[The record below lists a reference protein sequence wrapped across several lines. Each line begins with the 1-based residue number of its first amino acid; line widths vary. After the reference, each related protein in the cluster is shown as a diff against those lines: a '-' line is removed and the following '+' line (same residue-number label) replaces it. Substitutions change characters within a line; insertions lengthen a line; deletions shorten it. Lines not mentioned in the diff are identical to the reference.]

1 MDEDFIK
8 LKAAYQNARK
18 PINDQIREQ
27 ETKNLKLKEAV
38 IEQVKLIN
46 DEDSKVCIQ
55 KYQKLKRAYQDIGP
69 AGKKNEPNL
78 WKILNESADRFYEA
92 EKSIANDELK
102 IIESLAADIG
112 KDGFSVSKAK
122 DQIRELSKTRKSPE
136 FLKLQKSL
144 KAFEGQQAQEI
155 ISKKI
160 ISYQDLPS
168 MLQVEEMEK
177 TAIDKDIVKAL
188 LKPAYIGDIEK
199 IKEAV
204 VMMELMAGVDCPDAD
219 KAIKQK
225 LTLEMLQNKFSQGLN
240 ESQKLKGLLLVIIN
254 NLKAKKLS
262 APELKLW
269 KRAQVALN
277 DLAKHLP

>member
-1 MDEDFIK
+1 MDDDFIK
-8 LKAAYQNARK
+8 LKSAYQNARK

-27 ETKNLKLKEAV
+27 ETKNLKLKETV

-112 KDGFSVSKAK
+112 KDGFSISKTK

-160 ISYQDLPS
+160 TSYQDLPALLELDRIENTS
-168 MLQVEEMEK
+168 IEK
-177 TAIDKDIVKAL
+177 EIVKAL
-188 LKPAYIGDIEK
+188 IKPTYSGDVDK

-204 VMMELMAGVDCPDAD
+204 VMMELMAGVDCPAAD

-240 ESQKLKGLLLVIIN
+240 ESEKLKGLLLVIIN

-262 APELKLW
+262 APESKLW
-269 KRAQVALN
+269 KRAQIALN